1 MQLRIAT
8 CMTLP
13 EPDPDRAPLDAALG
27 RAGVEFAW
35 VAWDDNT
42 YDYGGDG
49 QRSPLGYGATDIEAV
64 RELMT
69 QIEEQRDA
77 ES

>member
-1 MQLRIAT
+1 MKIIVQREL
-8 CMTLP
+8 
-13 EPDPDRAPLDAALG
+13 DSYDRQH
-27 RAGVEFAW
+27 AW
-35 VAWDDNT
+35 VAYDENT

-49 QRSPLGYGATDIEAV
+49 QRSPLGYGPTDIEAV

-69 QIEEQRDA
+69 QIEEERDA